1 MTPLDFRVPVVPMRK
16 RGYQLVGQDPPGI
29 SVGVSA
35 ASTGLSV
42 ATKVVIAL
50 SVVIAVGGLVAV
62 SGIAGWTKV
71 TLDADFDQAHK
82 DLVAVNV
89 SLANRIVDVNT
100 SLCNKVMD
108 VNTTLLGVFDAG
120 LAGAAASA
128 QEQLTLLNDTLCSK
142 IMAGD
147 AALMQDILNLNLTG
161 ANMTLFSQISML
173 NDSLCAKIMAG
184 DALLDSELSGLN
196 STLLAL
202 LNSLNTSLMT
212 KITNGDALLQSEITS
227 INMTLSA
234 GIASSLASLNSV
246 SGQPGTRN
254 VDLVA
259 NGTGFQVQPSAGGH
273 SVFLENTG
281 VVTVN
286 SVTSLSG
293 SHDLL
298 VTGTGMITV
307 NSFPLTSTIQVDGS
321 ALSTSI
327 SNLQMQNNMQQMEIT
342 ILEGNV
348 TTLQTQ
354 ITNLQMAG
362 DMITQSLNGT
372 TVTFNMSI
380 MTLMTEVMNLQS
392 TVAALQAQVMSLSS
406 GSVAP
411 GTISP
416 FGGTVVPTGYLLCD
430 GSEYLQSSYAALYT
444 VIGTMYC
451 GGTCSNM
458 TVFKVPDLRGKIP
471 VGQISTVS
479 AFNLAIGSVV
489 GEETHILTAAEMP
502 SHSHSGYTDVDGTHQ
517 HATINGPAYAL
528 DLFGPYT
535 GQYSIEENGG
545 TPNWHTDVIWY
556 SGAHQHHFTTGGAGS
571 GGAHNNVQPS
581 LIVKYIIKT

>member
-1 MTPLDFRVPVVPMRK
+1 MKPSKTS
-16 RGYQLVGQDPPGI
+16 YQLIGNPATELGFL
-29 SVGVSA
+29 GL
-35 ASTGLSV
+35 STGMKL
-42 ATKVVIAL
+42 AVVVSLIGFVGILA
-50 SVVIAVGGLVAV
+50 VTGPVI
-62 SGIAGWTKV
+62 WTKV
-71 TLDADFDQAHK
+71 MQDRGLDQAHK
-82 DLVAVNV
+82 DLVAVNISLGNKILDVNV
-89 SLANRIVDVNT
+89 SLCD
-100 SLCNKVMD
+100 KVME
-108 VNTTLLGVFDAG
+108 VNTTLLSQLDVVVSTFDAA
-120 LAGAAASA
+120 LAGTNMTIQDQVAAINA
-128 QEQLTLLNDTLCSK
+128 TLCTK
-142 IMAGD
+142 IMEGD
-147 AALMQDILNLNLTG
+147 AALLQDILILNGT
-161 ANMTLFSQISML
+161 NVNTTLFSQLSML
-173 NDSLCAKIMAG
+173 NDSLCIKIMDG
-184 DALLDSELSGLN
+184 DALLQTELSTFNVTIL
-196 STLLAL
+196 TL

-212 KITNGDALLQSEITS
+212 KITNGDVLLQTEITS
-227 INMTLSA
+227 VNMTLTA
-234 GIASSLASLNSV
+234 GIASSLASVNNV

-259 NGTGFQVQPSAGGH
+259 NGTGIQVQPNVAGH
-273 SVFLENTG
+273 SVYLENTG

-348 TTLQTQ
+348 TTLQSQ

-406 GSVAP
+406 GSVAS

-416 FGGTVVPTGYLLCD
+416 FGGTIVPTGYLLCD
-430 GSEYLQSSYAALYT
+430 GSQYLQSSYPALYT

-471 VGQISTVS
+471 VGQISTAS

-571 GGAHNNVQPS
+571 GGAHNNIQPS